1 MRRAPWFRDRQSWR
15 LIGYR
20 FLPVLGGLNLAWETA
35 HVPLYTIWNEASPAY
50 IAFSVAHCTLGD
62 VLIGGLALLLALIVG
77 REGAP
82 DEWRWLRTGVLSAAF
97 GVGYTVFSE
106 WMNITILRIWVYAE
120 SMPTVD
126 LGGFEIG
133 LTPIAQWLVLPPL
146 TLFLARRKR

>member
-1 MRRAPWFRDRQSWR
+1 M
-15 LIGYR
+15 
-20 FLPVLGGLNLAWETA
+20 
-35 HVPLYTIWNEASPAY
+35 PLYTIWNEASPAY